1 MTRHRGL
8 VLALG
13 LCALIGLTAREGR
26 AETITMTLTWSGG
39 SLTFDNTSPLF
50 ALPGSSSTSLL
61 VNTNA
66 VNTFLNANGS
76 EVNFS
81 SLGASSNFPGAP
93 APGTGTLSE
102 SGIAVLNGTGAA
114 SAITVSV
121 SEGGFLNPVGPSG
134 TLSSAQAVIYTNVAA
149 GATETSSSSYNA
161 LSTAPLVSTSTGP
174 ALQHYSLGN
183 SLAIAPVGPGY
194 SLDNT
199 IAINFAGSPSPSAAT
214 NQFSVAATISA
225 IPEPTS
231 VIMMLTG
238 VPLPLVVL
246 GLLRRRRAA
255 A

>member
-1 MTRHRGL
+1 LG
-8 VLALG
+8 LG
-13 LCALIGLTAREGR
+13 LCALIGLSAREGR
-26 AETITMTLTWSGG
+26 AETITMTITWSGG

-102 SGIAVLNGTGAA
+102 SGIAVLDGKGAA
-114 SAITVSV
+114 STITVAV
-121 SEGGFLNPVGPSG
+121 SEGGYVNPVGLAG

-161 LSTAPLVSTSTGP
+161 LTTVPLVSTSTGP

-183 SLAIAPVGPGY
+183 SLAVVPVTTGY
-194 SLDNT
+194 TLDNSIT
-199 IAINFAGSPSPSAAT
+199 INFAGSPSPSNAT
-214 NQFSVAATISA
+214 NQFSVAGTISASA

-231 VIMMLTG
+231 IIMMLTG
-238 VPLPLVVL
+238 MPLPLVVL